1 MTGNRF
7 RLRHFVAFSFRS
19 LELSRNHTHTHSCG
33 VCEFWH
39 VLTTALQLR
48 HPRWVRKPRILGDA
62 ALQHCGM
69 AVESRERRL
78 QITCSTNFHNC
89 YRYRVDQTDIN
100 SNLVCRGVPML
111 VLHQRNFTTSTV
123 SCALERCWILQV
135 FGVCSGL
142 HRCACQPPKVQRSV
156 WSRTREALCPMHPYE
171 QLPLEFTCPHFTL
184 TLWLCFTHF
193 IYFTDILLGCCW
205 FANVFQEIPWFVLR
219 SRNVTTACSG
229 SCGTWVKWPSWKI
242 WKRRPASP
250 IIFMAFS
257 WPWWLYDGLMMALW
271 LEMFGR
277 FSDD

>member
-1 MTGNRF
+1 
-7 RLRHFVAFSFRS
+7 
-19 LELSRNHTHTHSCG
+19 
-33 VCEFWH
+33 
-39 VLTTALQLR
+39 
-48 HPRWVRKPRILGDA
+48 
-62 ALQHCGM
+62 M

-78 QITCSTNFHNC
+78 QIKCSTNFHNC

-156 WSRTREALCPMHPYE
+156 WSHTREALCPMHPYE

-205 FANVFQEIPWFVLR
+205 FANVFQEISLICTPLQERYHRLQRELR
-219 SRNVTTACSG
+219 HLGEVAELEDLKTQAGITNHIHG
-229 SCGTWVKWPSWKI
+229 
-242 WKRRPASP
+242 
-250 IIFMAFS
+250 IFMA
-257 WPWWLYDGLMMALW
+257 LMAL
-271 LEMFGR
+271 
-277 FSDD
+277 